1 MTHTAGFQKFGD
13 LQIESKEVGFTAVVQ
28 PVASRADLV
37 IDLESSAF
45 DFNCYYSWDNVSE
58 DTVEINGT
66 VTSNVINFDNKV
78 LTDYTKSITNR
89 ALRID
94 DFSDTFNSNQRLE
107 QFSIV
112 ASYPSSRIYN
122 KVIALVTD
130 QEFQNDS
137 QMAILATLNGK
148 VLSEYAV
155 SSTAVDLGTFDISC

>member
-1 MTHTAGFQKFGD
+1 MSDDTHTGFQKFGD
-13 LQIESKEVGFTAVVQ
+13 LQIESKEAGFTAVVQ
-28 PVASRADLV
+28 PASRADLV
-37 IDLESSAF
+37 IDLESSA

-112 ASYPSSRIYN
+112 ASYPSSH
-122 KVIALVTD
+122 VITRSSLLLPTK
-130 QEFQNDS
+130 S
-137 QMAILATLNGK
+137 SRMTLRWQF
-148 VLSEYAV
+148 LP
-155 SSTAVDLGTFDISC
+155 L

>member
-1 MTHTAGFQKFGD
+1 M
-13 LQIESKEVGFTAVVQ
+13 
-28 PVASRADLV
+28 SRADLV
-37 IDLESSAF
+37 IDLESSS

-112 ASYPSSRIYN
+112 ASYPSSHVYN

-130 QEFQNDS
+130 QEFQNDT

-148 VLSEYAV
+148 VLSE
-155 SSTAVDLGTFDISC
+155 